1 MTEATNTV
9 IRTWKSRGGK
19 YKACL
24 VRNDFPGCTAAQ
36 STLGHAL
43 APRSTYYMDDYTR
56 TAGKNQDYSSTGR
69 MFVCMAEKGEEH
81 ALMLAERMLSV
92 YPSPMR
98 IEG

>member
-19 YKACL
+19 HKACL

-36 STLGHAL
+36 STMGKAL
-43 APRSTYYMDDYTR
+43 TPTSNYYMDDYTR

-69 MFVCMAEKGEEH
+69 MFVCAGAEGE
-81 ALMLAERMLSV
+81 ARAMQLAERMLAF